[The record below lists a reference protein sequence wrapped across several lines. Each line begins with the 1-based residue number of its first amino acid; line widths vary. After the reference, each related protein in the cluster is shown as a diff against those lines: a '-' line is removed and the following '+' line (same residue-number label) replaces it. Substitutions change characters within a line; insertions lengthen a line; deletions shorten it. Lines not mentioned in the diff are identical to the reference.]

1 MRFQGLELEQ
11 ARRSGR
17 KQMRRDRNS
26 DCRSGAAIDPLYFA
40 RMNALLT
47 DFDLVVHGLRLA
59 IFAAAVAMG
68 VIALVDW
75 LVRTRRISPF
85 NGVARFFRRSV
96 DPLMVPVERMVLRAG
111 GQPASAPWW
120 SLVTVVLGG
129 IVLLFLLGIVRTLLG
144 QLASAVGD
152 PRLLPVMIVA
162 WAFKLVELALIVR
175 VLSSWLPISP
185 YSRWVRWTYALTDWM
200 LVPLRRIIPTLGMV
214 DITPIVAYLVLAW
227 ILEPAVIRI
236 VASVMG
242 L

>member
-1 MRFQGLELEQ
+1 
-11 ARRSGR
+11 
-17 KQMRRDRNS
+17 
-26 DCRSGAAIDPLYFA
+26 
-40 RMNALLT
+40 MNALLT